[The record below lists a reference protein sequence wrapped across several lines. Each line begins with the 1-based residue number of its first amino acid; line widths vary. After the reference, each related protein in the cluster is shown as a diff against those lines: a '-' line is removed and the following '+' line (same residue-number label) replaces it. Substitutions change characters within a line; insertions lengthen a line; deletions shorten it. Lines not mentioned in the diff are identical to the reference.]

1 MTKLNSFSGLD
12 DELRA
17 GLHSSLKA
25 INMLVELGVES
36 NSSAELL
43 NEALHILIN
52 NERFEYCAFYGDCDI
67 AFDPIAQASVDQE
80 FAIEGGDDLLPSLIS
95 AERDGL
101 FDLVQGIK
109 AKKVLFENQVL
120 KIDGR
125 KSQMICA
132 GLLSNGEYTGL
143 LVAFH
148 PENSF
153 FNSWHER
160 TLKTFSRM
168 LQHLLDGQ
176 ANRVLLERKVQK
188 RTEELKVASDEAY
201 KHSQA
206 KSEFL
211 ASMSHEIR
219 TPMNA
224 ILGFSQLLKMD
235 ATEPLTSG
243 QDEYVQH
250 ILESGTHLLELINDV
265 LDMSKIESG
274 LLELNLQSVSLGKVI
289 QDINQM
295 FSLRCHEK
303 GLLWQVENSISSD
316 VMVEMDVQRVRQIL
330 VNLISNS
337 IKFTE
342 SGFVKL
348 KVFKESEEQYQFAV
362 SDSGMGMSPQEMA
375 EVFEPFVQKGAGI
388 KHGGTGLGLSIS
400 QKHAQLMGSV
410 IKVESELGKGACFSF
425 ALPISHI
432 SEIIEPNSKV
442 VSHLIEGQNIR
453 ALVVDDE
460 KTSRILL
467 LSLLEEIGVQV
478 CEACNGVE
486 ALKQLKNNS
495 IDIIFLDIQ
504 MPIMTGLEALNYIVG
519 MDVKPK
525 CIAVSAFIK
534 KDDVERYKEAG
545 FHDVIT
551 KPFKFDTI
559 FNCLQKQ
566 LAVEFKYR

>member
-1 MTKLNSFSGLD
+1 MTDSNVSYGLN

-17 GLHSSLKA
+17 SLHSSLNA
-25 INMLVELGVES
+25 INLLVELGVES
-36 NSSAELL
+36 NSSVELL
-43 NEALHILIN
+43 NKALNILIH
-52 NERFEYCAFYGDCDI
+52 NEKFEYCAFYGDCNI
-67 AFDPIAQASVDQE
+67 AFEPLATASVDQE
-80 FAIEGGDDLLPSLIS
+80 FTIEGENDLLPSLVA
-95 AERDGL
+95 AEKDAL
-101 FDLVQGIK
+101 FDLVKNMTSTKQL
-109 AKKVLFENQVL
+109 VENQVL
-120 KIDGR
+120 KIKGQ

-132 GLLSNGEYTGL
+132 NLLSHGKYSGL

-148 PENSF
+148 SEDDF
-153 FNSWHER
+153 FDSWHER
-160 TLKTFSRM
+160 TLKTYSKM

-176 ANRVLLERKVQK
+176 ENRLILEQEVHK
-188 RTEELKVASDEAY
+188 RTEELKVASDEAC
-201 KHSQA
+201 KSSLA

-224 ILGFSQLLKMD
+224 ILGFSQLLQLD
-235 ATEPLTSG
+235 SAEPLSLE
-243 QDEYVQH
+243 QDEYVRH
-250 ILESGTHLLELINDV
+250 ILESGNHLLGLIDDV

-274 LLELNLQSVSLGKVI
+274 LLELSLQPVSLIKLI
-289 QDINQM
+289 NDISHM
-295 FSLRCHEK
+295 FELRCNEK
-303 GLLWQVENSISSD
+303 DLSWQVEHSVSSG
-316 VMVEMDVQRVRQIL
+316 VIVEMDVQRVRQIL

-342 SGFVKL
+342 QGFVKF
-348 KVFKESEEQYQFAV
+348 KVYEKEKGYYQFEV
-362 SDSGMGMSPQEMA
+362 SDSGMGMSPEEMA

-400 QKHAQLMGSV
+400 QKHAQLMGAV
-410 IKVESELGKGACFSF
+410 ITVNSELGKGACFGF
-425 ALPISHI
+425 ALPMNHTDVNSG
-432 SEIIEPNSKV
+432 PNQQV
-442 VSHLIEGQNIR
+442 VSHLTEGQNIR

-478 CEACNGVE
+478 CEARNGVE
-486 ALKQLKNNS
+486 ALKQLKNNQ

-504 MPIMTGLEALNYIVG
+504 MPIMTGLEALKYIVG
-519 MDVKPK
+519 MDEKPK

-534 KDDVERYKEAG
+534 KEDVERYIQSG

-566 LAVEFKYR
+566 LSVEFKYR

>member
-1 MTKLNSFSGLD
+1 MTDSNSFNNFD
-12 DELRA
+12 DDHRA
-17 GLHSSLKA
+17 GLHSSLNA
-25 INMLVELGVES
+25 INLLVELGVES
-36 NSSAELL
+36 GSCNELVSK
-43 NEALHILIN
+43 ALHILVN
-52 NERFEYCAFYGDCDI
+52 DEKFEYLAFYNETDI
-67 AFDPIAQASVDQE
+67 GFEPMAQVSVDQE
-80 FAIEGGDDLLPSLIS
+80 FSLNDTEDLLPGLIC
-95 AERDGL
+95 AEKQVL
-101 FDLVQGIK
+101 FDLVRSMRSSK
-109 AKKVLFENQVL
+109 DLVENKVL
-120 KIDGR
+120 KIKGQR
-125 KSQMICA
+125 SFMLCA
-132 GLLSNGEYTGL
+132 NLLSHGEYSGL

-148 PENSF
+148 IEETF
-153 FNSWHER
+153 FNDWHER
-160 TLKTFSRM
+160 TLKTYSKM

-176 ANRVLLERKVQK
+176 SNRLALEKQVAK
-188 RTEELKVASDEAY
+188 RTEELKLASDEAY

-224 ILGFSQLLKMD
+224 ILGFSQLLQIDKN
-235 ATEPLTSG
+235 EPLTSG

-250 ILESGTHLLELINDV
+250 ILESGTHLLELIDDV

-274 LLELNLQSVSLGKVI
+274 LLELNLQPVVLSKVI
-289 QDINQM
+289 TDIGHM
-295 FSLRCHEK
+295 FSLRCSEK
-303 GLLWQVENSISSD
+303 GLEWQVEHSVPID
-316 VMVEMDVQRVRQIL
+316 VLVEMDLQRVRQIL

-342 SGFVKL
+342 KGFVKL
-348 KVFKESEEQYQFAV
+348 KVYKDDSGAYLFEV
-362 SDSGMGMSPQEMA
+362 SDSGLGMTPQEME
-375 EVFEPFVQKGAGI
+375 EVFDPFVQKGAGI

-400 QKHAQLMGSV
+400 QKHAQLMGAKISV
-410 IKVESELGKGACFSF
+410 ASNIGEGACFSF
-425 ALPISHI
+425 ALPMNHASP
-432 SEIIEPNSKV
+432 STEPTQKV
-442 VSHLIEGQNIR
+442 VSHLTEGQNIR

-460 KTSRILL
+460 KTSRVLL
-467 LSLLEEIGVQV
+467 LGLLEEIGVQV
-478 CEACNGVE
+478 YQACNGVE

-504 MPIMTGLEALNYIVG
+504 MPIMTGLEALSYITG
-519 MDVKPK
+519 MEEKPK

-534 KDDVERYKEAG
+534 KKDVARYLDAG